1 MPGRVQGKRVLI
13 TGGARGQGR
22 AHAIR
27 LAQEGAAQVVLVDAL
42 VDYPELAY
50 HMATTSD
57 LEVTAQLVEQA
68 GSEAVARV
76 VDVRDRD
83 AVRAVAA
90 EHGPFDIV
98 VANAGICP
106 GPQPFWTMPPEE
118 WNNVFD
124 VNVRGVWS
132 TVSAAVPGMIEAELR
147 GSIIVTGSVVS
158 YKGARNASAY
168 AASKHAVLG
177 LVRSMALDLAPY
189 FIRVNAVCPTS
200 VDTDLINNEG
210 VFRRFRPDLENPT
223 REDMVERYQA
233 IKAMPLPWIEPVDVA
248 NAVLWLATE
257 ESRYVTGIALPVD
270 LGASVK

>member
-147 GSIIVTGSVVS
+147 GSIIV
-158 YKGARNASAY
+158 
-168 AASKHAVLG
+168 
-177 LVRSMALDLAPY
+177 MALDLAPY